1 MKSLSQLFVLIFLCV
16 SMVAGCGDPAPRRVR
31 SQSKSMSQP
40 AQQSQKPRYNY
51 EHIIDPMPDYQG
63 LGGGSMDLP
72 GVPKYAPLNADGSVE
87 PAGN

>member
-1 MKSLSQLFVLIFLCV
+1 MKSIPQLFVLIILCV
-16 SMVAGCGDPAPRRVR
+16 SLVIGCGDPAPRRVR
-31 SQSKSMSQP
+31 SQTNTIPPSVQQP
-40 AQQSQKPRYNY
+40 PSPRYNY

-72 GVPKYAPLNADGSVE
+72 GVPKTAPLNVDGSAD